1 MWVSAS
7 QLVSRGGIW
16 GLDPNG
22 RQEMVITLWARQLRD
37 PRAIRVVAWRA
48 QGKTRVDNMA
58 LTLFPS
64 RVLGF

>member
-1 MWVSAS
+1 
-7 QLVSRGGIW
+7 
-16 GLDPNG
+16 
-22 RQEMVITLWARQLRD
+22 MVITLWARQLRD

-48 QGKTRVDNMA
+48 QGKSRVDNMA